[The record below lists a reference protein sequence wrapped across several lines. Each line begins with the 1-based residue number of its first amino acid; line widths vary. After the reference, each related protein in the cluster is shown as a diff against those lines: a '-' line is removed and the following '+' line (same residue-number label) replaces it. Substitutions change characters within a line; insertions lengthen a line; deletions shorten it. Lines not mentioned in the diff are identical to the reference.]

1 MEYVQAL
8 IKRREIGRTEFTEF
22 LEIDALGPDSAGLG
36 ERVLQA
42 LRAEN
47 GPFPEGRELAIV
59 VRCCLAELRRLE
71 ETHPIR
77 QAAGW

>member
-1 MEYVQAL
+1 VGHVQAVM
-8 IKRREIGRTEFTEF
+8 KRREIDRLEI
-22 LEIDALGPDSAGLG
+22 LEIDRLGPDGTDLG

-59 VRCCLAELRRLE
+59 VRGCLAELRRLE
-71 ETHPIR
+71 NVRPIR

>member
-1 MEYVQAL
+1 MANVQTL
-8 IKRREIGRTEFTEF
+8 MRRQEIDRVDF
-22 LEIDALGPDSAGLG
+22 LEIDALGPDGTDLG

-47 GPFPEGRELAIV
+47 GLFPEGRELAIV

-71 ETHPIR
+71 DVRPIR